1 LLVGLVGIIAA
12 LALPFAPV
20 WAEQTTVSWP
30 APGMP
35 TASSTALFAPYR
47 PTALHA
53 VLPCQVLR
61 AAAGRTAATT
71 VLSTAARGDG
81 LLVRVADGSVQVLLG
96 GRLVD
101 TAAVTGPDCG
111 VRVDAATGGTNVMA
125 GDRSVQLDAEPPVV
139 QLLRTDLDP
148 GQAAGLSVT
157 AQTSSVFDLRATGTK
172 TLLIAVWAAAALL
185 ALGWLWLR
193 GRSPSAGGGLEG
205 AGAGDDDR
213 PGARRDEGAGAGGA
227 AVGARARVGSW
238 LLDLGVLLV
247 LAGWALVGPLSDD
260 DGFAAMIARNSHAA
274 GYQGNYYRWWN
285 ASETPFALA
294 QHVLAPLTSVS
305 VSPLWLR
312 LPSTLLAVLTWL
324 LLSHSV
330 LPAALP
336 AQYRS
341 GRTRLLA
348 AVCFLAC
355 WLPFNLGVRPEAYV
369 AFGVTAVLAL
379 LWRGRSMWAL
389 GGVVLVAGVTLTA
402 SPAAVVLAA
411 PVLAFSRKIARI
423 VTGNAGRWVVVARLS
438 VLCCLAGVALAV
450 VFADQSWHA
459 LVVATL
465 WHNDF
470 GPSLPWYDEFARYEY
485 LLNPDQDG
493 TATKRVPV
501 LLTLV
506 LLPVVGLVLARRV
519 EGNTA
524 ARGELVGPGAAR
536 LTAVALLGL
545 ATLWLT
551 PSKWSHYFGALAGV
565 LAAFLVVAVVLL
577 VRCARPAGRTEPA
590 PATDRLPG
598 LVGLG
603 GATAVSVAAA
613 LAFSGPNAWWQPA
626 VYDVPWADGPITPAG
641 VPLNSPLLWLALLA
655 AGYLLVRRRAP
666 GRARTALVAGP
677 GLLATLVA
685 AMSVLVL
692 LFSFAAAPL
701 RQPSGSLALS
711 NAHRLLGR
719 SSCGLGDDVQVL
731 PDVPGS
737 VLRPAGGDPGQ
748 ASGFAFGAGYDP
760 AAPPP
765 EPPGV
770 GASAQLW
777 GSLVGS
783 ALDTGSVRTPWFGL
797 PAVAPDRE
805 VTVSVAG
812 RTDGGN
818 SLSLQFGRA
827 EPDGQVTALGTRVPP
842 DPLRS
847 EPGESP
853 QYQLWRAVGV
863 PAGDI
868 PSGADRVRVRAV
880 DATSAPDGWLAV
892 TGPRL
897 RQVLGLRQF
906 LASHSP
912 VLVAWPIAF
921 LFPCAVDIPA
931 VRDGLA
937 GAPVSVLEAPLRYS
951 GLSAATTD
959 QTIGGT
965 FATLRDSGRL
975 GEVTTR
981 LAGRSGTDWG
991 NLLLTGYPAARDT
1004 YRATVSWREVSG
1016 LRGDGPALMPPTRP
1030 STP

>member
-1 LLVGLVGIIAA
+1 MPRDRAAGWLPPLLVGLVGIIAA

-20 WAEQTTVSWP
+20 WVEQTTVSWP

-35 TASSTALFAPYR
+35 TTSSTALFAPYR
-47 PTALHA
+47 PTALDA
-53 VLPCQVLR
+53 VLPCPVLR

-81 LLVRVADGSVQVLLG
+81 LLVRVAAGSVQVLLG
-96 GRLVD
+96 GHLVD
-101 TAAVTGPDCG
+101 TAPVTGPDCG
-111 VRVDAATGGTNVMA
+111 VRVAAATGGTSVTT
-125 GDRSVQLDAEPPVV
+125 GDRSVRLDAGPPVV

-157 AQTSSVFDLRATGTK
+157 ARTSSVFDLRATGLK
-172 TLLIAVWAAAALL
+172 KLLVAVWAAASLL
-185 ALGWLWLR
+185 ALGWLWSR
-193 GRSPSAGGGLEG
+193 GRAPSAAAGDGPGGADSGGDHRLG
-205 AGAGDDDR
+205 AGGCDS
-213 PGARRDEGAGAGGA
+213 GAERGEDPAGAGGTA
-227 AVGARARVGSW
+227 SGARVGGW
-238 LLDLGVLLV
+238 VLDLGVLLV

-260 DGFAAMIARNSHAA
+260 DGFAAMIARNSRVA

-305 VSPLWLR
+305 MSPLWLR
-312 LPSTLLAVLTWL
+312 LPSTLLGILTWL
-324 LLSHSV
+324 LLSRSV

-336 AQYRS
+336 GQYRL
-341 GRTRLLA
+341 GLTKLLA

-389 GGVVLVAGVTLTA
+389 GGAALVVGVTLTA

-411 PVLAFSRKIARI
+411 PVLAFSGKIVRI
-423 VTGNAGRWVVVARLS
+423 VTGTAGRWAVAARLS
-438 VLCCLAGVALAV
+438 ALCCLAGVALAV
-450 VFADQSWHA
+450 VFADQSWHT

-501 LLTLV
+501 LLALV

-519 EGNTA
+519 EGGTG
-524 ARGELVGPGAAR
+524 ARGGLAGPGAAR

-545 ATLWLT
+545 ALLWLT

-577 VRCARPAGRTEPA
+577 VRCAHPPGRSEPG

-598 LVGLG
+598 LVGLS

-626 VYDVPWADGPITPAG
+626 VYDVPWAGGPVTPAG
-641 VPLNSPLLWLALLA
+641 VPLNSPLLWLGLLA
-655 AGYLLVRRRAP
+655 VGYLLVRRRAP
-666 GRARTALVAGP
+666 GRAWSALVAGP
-677 GLLATLVA
+677 GLLAVLA
-685 AMSVLVL
+685 ASVSVLVL
-692 LFSFAAAPL
+692 LVSFAAAPL

-711 NAHRLLGR
+711 NAHRLLGQ

-737 VLRPAGGDPGQ
+737 VLAPAGGDPGQ

-777 GSLVGS
+777 GSLAGS
-783 ALDTGSVRTPWFGL
+783 ALDTGSLRTPWFGL
-797 PAVAPDRE
+797 PAVSPDRE

-827 EPDGQVTALGTRVPP
+827 GPDGQVVALGDRVPP

-847 EPGESP
+847 ELGESP
-853 QYQLWRAVGV
+853 RYRLWRAVGI
-863 PAGDI
+863 PAADI
-868 PSGADRVRVRAV
+868 PAGADRVR
-880 DATSAPDGWLAV
+880 
-892 TGPRL
+892 
-897 RQVLGLRQF
+897 
-906 LASHSP
+906 
-912 VLVAWPIAF
+912 
-921 LFPCAVDIPA
+921 
-931 VRDGLA
+931 RDGGQPEPGGAQRA
-937 GAPVSVLEAPLRYS
+937 GVQ
-951 GLSAATTD
+951 G
-959 QTIGGT
+959 
-965 FATLRDSGRL
+965 
-975 GEVTTR
+975 
-981 LAGRSGTDWG
+981 
-991 NLLLTGYPAARDT
+991 
-1004 YRATVSWREVSG
+1004 
-1016 LRGDGPALMPPTRP
+1016 
-1030 STP
+1030 